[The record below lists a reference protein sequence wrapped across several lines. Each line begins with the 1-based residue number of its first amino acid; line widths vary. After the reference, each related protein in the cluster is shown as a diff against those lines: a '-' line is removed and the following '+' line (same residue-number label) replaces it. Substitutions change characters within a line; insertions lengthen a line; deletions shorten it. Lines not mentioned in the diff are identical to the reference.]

1 MIYIQLNGG
10 LGNQMFQ
17 YAFARKLTIKYK
29 TELFFD
35 EKLLKNKNS
44 RHTVRSFELNVFNIH
59 KINYDISY
67 FKNFVFI
74 FYRIINILAIRFGLN
89 SLQTPRYFIERKFS
103 YNKSVV
109 KIKGDC
115 FLSGYW
121 QSPLYF
127 QSIESVIRK
136 DFKFP
141 KLQHSNNIAFAEK
154 IKKTNSVAV
163 HFRRGDFLNS
173 RDHGIHG
180 TCSLK
185 YYQSAISY
193 VLNKIEEP
201 IFFIFSDDQK
211 WVKENFNFVS
221 NSYYISGNN
230 GKSSYRDMQ
239 LMSECKHNII
249 ANSSFSWWGAWLNS
263 NPDKIVIAPKQWF
276 SIDNLNKETKD
287 LIPETWIRL

>member
-17 YAFARKLTIKYK
+17 YAFARKLSIKYK

-35 EKLLKNKNS
+35 EKLLKNKKIDS
-44 RHTVRSFELNVFNIH
+44 RHTVRSFELNIFNIN
-59 KINYDISY
+59 KLKSEISY

-74 FYRIINILAIRFGLN
+74 FYRIINILSIRFGLN
-89 SLQTPRYFIERKFS
+89 SLQTPRYFIEQNFS
-103 YNKSVV
+103 YNKSVI

-141 KLQHSNNIAFAEK
+141 KLEHSNNIAFAEK
-154 IKKTNSVAV
+154 IKKTNSVAI

-173 RDHGIHG
+173 KAHGIHG
-180 TCSLK
+180 ICSLN

-193 VLNKIEEP
+193 VSNNY
-201 IFFIFSDDQK
+201 FDD
-211 WVKENFNFVS
+211 
-221 NSYYISGNN
+221 I
-230 GKSSYRDMQ
+230 
-239 LMSECKHNII
+239 
-249 ANSSFSWWGAWLNS
+249 
-263 NPDKIVIAPKQWF
+263 
-276 SIDNLNKETKD
+276 
-287 LIPETWIRL
+287 